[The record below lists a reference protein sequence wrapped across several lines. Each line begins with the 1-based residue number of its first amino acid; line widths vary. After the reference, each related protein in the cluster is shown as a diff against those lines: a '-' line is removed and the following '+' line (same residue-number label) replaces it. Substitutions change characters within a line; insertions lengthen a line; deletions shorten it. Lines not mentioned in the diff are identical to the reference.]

1 MDKYYVF
8 GHRNPDTDSVVSAIS
23 LAYLKRKLGYD
34 AIPCVLSSI
43 NQETSYV
50 LKYFNEK
57 VPMFLNDVKTKVKD
71 LDYLKD
77 FYVKENVSIYEAFM
91 KMSKNDVSKIPVV
104 DKNRVLIGMLSM
116 TSISYRAI
124 SENTF
129 NIKTQYKDIIN
140 IINGIKVKE
149 IDNIIEGKLRTC
161 NNHDKYTPKDICII
175 NNNNKLNDLIQKKV
189 KMIIITDNMD
199 ITNININAYNTNII
213 KTNLTM
219 IEVINKMVFCTEA
232 KQLVNNF
239 RVYPIDKNLDFSDF
253 VKIANKTR
261 YSYYPVINKDN
272 QCMGLIK
279 FSNVGYS
286 NKKKVILVDHNSYEQ
301 SAVGLNEAEILEI
314 IDHHNISNIGTT
326 HPINFRNMPV
336 GSTNTIIYLMY
347 KENNVKITKEM
358 AGMMLSGI
366 LSDTLILNSPTT
378 TLIDKDAVNNLA
390 RIAEVDYKKYG
401 FDMISYGTRMEG
413 KTKEEVLYTDFKKY
427 PTDEGTIGL
436 GQVLTTDIS
445 EYDNERDEYIEMLN
459 NIAKSGDYKFL
470 GLFVTDIIK
479 GGTYVYYND
488 DGKEI
493 LENAFNTEISQ
504 GKYLPGILSRKLQ
517 ILPAILEIMN

>member
-50 LKYFNEK
+50 LNYFNEK

-140 IINGIKVKE
+140 IINGTKVKE

-219 IEVINKMVFCTEA
+219 IEVINKMIFCTEA

-301 SAVGLNEAEILEI
+301 SAIGLEEAEIIEI
-314 IDHHNISNIGTT
+314 IDHHNISNIGTNM
-326 HPINFRNMPV
+326 PITFRNIPV
-336 GSTNTIIYLMY
+336 GSTSTIIYSMY
-347 KENNVKITKEM
+347 KENNIGIPKKM
-358 AGMMLSGI
+358 AGLMLSGI

-378 TLIDKDAVNNLA
+378 TTFDRDAVNHLSQ
-390 RIAEVDYKKYG
+390 IAGVDYKEYG
-401 FDMISYGTRMEG
+401 FNMISAGSSLKN
-413 KTKEEVLYTDFKKY
+413 KTKEEILYTDFKKY
-427 PTDEGTIGL
+427 PTKDGKIGL
-436 GQVLTTDIS
+436 GQVYTTNIS
-445 EYDNERDEYIEMLN
+445 EIEKDKEEFIKLFDD
-459 NIAKSGDYKFL
+459 IAYRNDYKFIC
-470 GLFVTDIIK
+470 LFITDIIK
-479 GGTYVYYND
+479 NGTYVIYSTNA
-488 DGKEI
+488 KET
-493 LENAFNTEISQ
+493 LDLAFSCNVEECHFF
-504 GKYLPGILSRKLQ
+504 PNILSRKLQ
-517 ILPAILEIMN
+517 ILPSILEAME